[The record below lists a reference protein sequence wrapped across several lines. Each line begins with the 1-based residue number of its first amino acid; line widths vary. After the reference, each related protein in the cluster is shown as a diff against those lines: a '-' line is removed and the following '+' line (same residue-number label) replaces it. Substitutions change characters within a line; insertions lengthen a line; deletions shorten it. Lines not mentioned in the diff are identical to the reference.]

1 MIYELR
7 TYTLKQGTV
16 PDVAKAAGTV
26 GRDIRKDDY
35 GKLEGYWQT
44 EIGPLNQVLHL
55 WSYQDLNHRAQRR
68 AELAKNPRWAAEYV
82 PLIRPNL
89 VRQEIRLLNA
99 VKAPT
104 APDQAPNVYEFRNY
118 RAKPGAAPQWLALF
132 TKALAVREK
141 HSKIAA
147 LFATEAPHVN
157 EVCHIWAYPDLN
169 TRAAVRAAV
178 AKDPGWHEF
187 LKASAGLLDEMH
199 STVMLPAP
207 HSPLK

>member
-7 TYTLKQGTV
+7 TYTLKQGTL
-16 PDVAKAAGTV
+16 PDVVKAAGTV
-26 GRDIRKDDY
+26 ARDIRKDDY
-35 GKLEGYWQT
+35 GKLEGYWLT

-55 WSYQDLNHRAQRR
+55 WSYQDLNHRAKLR
-68 AELAKNPRWAAEYV
+68 AELGKNSRWAAEYV

-89 VRQEIRLLNA
+89 LRQEIRLLNA
-99 VKAPT
+99 VTGPT
-104 APDQAPNVYEFRNY
+104 APAQAPNVYEFRNY
-118 RAKPGAAPQWLALF
+118 RAKPGAAPQWLAHF

-147 LFATEAPHVN
+147 LFATEAPYVN

-178 AKDPGWHEF
+178 AKDPGWQEF
-187 LKASAGLLDEMH
+187 LKASTGLLDEMH